1 MYTSM
6 KKISKDKDVEPTE
19 FAQTVAQVIF
29 YLNYMYIYNY
39 TILVYIYIYRGMIL

>member
-19 FAQTVAQVIF
+19 FEQSVAQVIF
-29 YLNYMYIYNY
+29 WISK
-39 TILVYIYIYRGMIL
+39 IIA